1 MPFPFWNYSSQAYS
15 DHLWCPPLSPPLP
28 ISSGS
33 WFSISTLSNSQTTGF
48 AFTDTHPID
57 PHSTNSFKCRKIRLY
72 PNAHQRQILRS
83 WFGTARWTY
92 NRALDLVHL
101 NSDLKFDRTQLLRQ
115 CVNRDVFQNTEL
127 AWVLGTPASIRQAA
141 AFDLLDAYKSALA
154 QYRFQLQQHGEAHPF
169 EMSYRSKKDPSQS
182 IGINHRDIR
191 VVGKS
196 CRFFPTYLTGT
207 IATKQTIPRITHDC
221 NLQWLP
227 KLNHFYLCIPLDIEM
242 QSEIQT
248 LPIVDSIVYRRTV
261 SIDPGVITFATLYDS
276 WGYCSKWGHHDISR
290 IYRLCHHYDKL
301 QSQWSHAD
309 VRHQK
314 RYRLKRAGARLQLK
328 IRNLVDDLHKK
339 LAKFLCEN
347 YQRIII
353 PKFETQGMI
362 RRGQR
367 RLNSVTARKMITW
380 AHYRFQQRLI
390 AKAREYPNCQ
400 VLVVDEAYTSKTCG
414 RCGRINQ
421 NLGGKRIFKCPHC
434 GLEIDRDVNGARNI
448 LIKTISK

>member
-1 MPFPFWNYSSQAYS
+1 MPSPFWNSSSQSYS
-15 DHLWCPPLSPPLP
+15 NHLWCPPHTSPLQL
-28 ISSGS
+28 SSGS
-33 WFSISTLSNSQTTGF
+33 WFSISELDSPQTTGF
-48 AFTDTHPID
+48 AFPHDHPID
-57 PHSTNSFKCRKIRLY
+57 PPSTSSFKGRKIRLY
-72 PNAHQRQILRS
+72 PNSHQRQLLRS

-101 NSDLKFDRTQLLRQ
+101 NPNLRFDKTSLSQR
-115 CVNRDVFQNTEL
+115 CVNRDVFQNTGL
-127 AWVLGTPASIRQAA
+127 AWILETPAAIRQAA
-141 AFDLLDAYKSALA
+141 AFDLLDAHKSALA
-154 QYRFQLQQHGEAHPF
+154 RYRSELQQHGQAHPF
-169 EMSYRSKKDPSQS
+169 EMSYRSKKDSSQS
-182 IGINHRDIR
+182 IVINHRDIR
-191 VVGKS
+191 VMGKS
-196 CRFFPTYLTGT
+196 CRFFPHFLPGS
-207 IATKQTIPRITHDC
+207 IATTQSIPPINHDC
-221 NLQWLP
+221 HLQWLP

-248 LPIVDSIVYRRTV
+248 LPILDSIVYRRTV

-290 IYRLCHHYDKL
+290 IYRLCHHYDRL
-301 QSQWSHAD
+301 QSQWCQPD

-314 RYRLKRAGARLQLK
+314 RYRLKRAGARLQWK

-362 RRGQR
+362 QRGQR
-367 RLNSVTARKMITW
+367 RLNSATARKMVTW
-380 AHYRFQQRLI
+380 AHYRFQRRLI
-390 AKAREYPNCQ
+390 AKAQEYPNCR

-421 NLGGKRIFKCPHC
+421 NLGGKRIFQCTQC
-434 GLEIDRDVNGARNI
+434 GLEIEI
-448 LIKTISK
+448 